1 MGSRHQHQD
10 NPLSAD
16 AISEDLD
23 LRRVARSVLVFE
35 RTGSTND
42 VCWGAANQP
51 QYDGLCVFA
60 EYQTAGRGR
69 QGRPWVSPERKS
81 LLFSTLL
88 LYPLGA
94 DQVHL
99 LTLAAGV
106 ALAEA
111 LESTGVF
118 GLGLKWPN
126 DLVAGNR
133 KLAGIMVEVRTAR
146 KQLAL
151 VLGIGLN
158 VNQCPTDFSPPLDRQ
173 ATSLAI
179 LTGSSYDRIALARR
193 ILSSLDQ
200 WVGRTERAQEEDI
213 HAAWMGRAVGAGKT
227 VRLMR
232 DGQRFVGRMIDV
244 CPTQG
249 LLVDLGDGH
258 PHLFAAS
265 TTTVEP

>member
-1 MGSRHQHQD
+1 MEIRHHD
-10 NPLSAD
+10 IPLSVE
-16 AISEDLD
+16 AICEDLS
-23 LRRVARSVLVFE
+23 LERVGRSVLVFE

-42 VCWGAANQP
+42 VCWGAAHQP
-51 QYDGLCVFA
+51 AYDGLTVFA

-69 QGRPWVSPERKS
+69 QGRPWITPERKS

-88 LYPLGA
+88 LCPATA
-94 DQVHL
+94 DRVHL

-111 LESTGVF
+111 LEAMGIC

-133 KLAGIMVEVRTAR
+133 KLAGILVEARTVQ
-146 KQLAL
+146 KNLAL

-158 VNQCPTDFSPPLDRQ
+158 VNQLPQDFPVPLDQ
-173 ATSLAI
+173 QGTSLAI
-179 LTGSSYDRIALARR
+179 LAGHTHDRVEIARR
-193 ILSSLDQ
+193 VLCSLDQ
-200 WVGRTERAQEEDI
+200 WVVRMERSEEEDI
-213 HAAWMGRAVGAGKT
+213 HAAWMARAVGAGKT

-265 TTTVEP
+265 TTTMES